1 MRGKKTEQTS
11 SSSSSSGDVLKVTYV
26 TADDIDRIM
35 KEIKDMTLDTKTKT
49 LEGRL
54 KVEISKVEER
64 LESKISEL
72 KDDMKK
78 IIEILQSVQRQQRNE
93 KSGSSLL

>member
-11 SSSSSSGDVLKVTYV
+11 SSSSAGDVLKVTYV

-54 KVEISKVEER
+54 KVEMEK
-64 LESKISEL
+64 L
-72 KDDMKK
+72 K
-78 IIEILQSVQRQQRNE
+78 IEISAGRLRF
-93 KSGSSLL
+93 